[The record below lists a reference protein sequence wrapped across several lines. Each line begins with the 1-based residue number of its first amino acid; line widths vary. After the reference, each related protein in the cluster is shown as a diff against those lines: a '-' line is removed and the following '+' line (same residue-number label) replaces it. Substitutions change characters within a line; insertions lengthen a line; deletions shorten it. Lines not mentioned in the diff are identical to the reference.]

1 MTQAPCVVT
10 VCADVHRFSMWCR
23 QRDADPAYDKAT
35 GQKLADMGS
44 FVGGLTP
51 DKLGDYIGKI
61 FA

>member
-1 MTQAPCVVT
+1 MKN
-10 VCADVHRFSMWCR
+10 
-23 QRDADPAYDKAT
+23 ADPAYDKAT
-35 GQKLADMGS
+35 GQKLADIGS

>member
-1 MTQAPCVVT
+1 MQKPLPTAK
-10 VCADVHRFSMWCR
+10 ALSSAASDVYKR
-23 QRDADPAYDKAT
+23 QAYDKAT